1 MASFKAMVK
10 SGDKRADGTW
20 RVVIRFTHNRKIR
33 YISTSLYVEKKDL
46 TTSFKLKNMRI
57 VDKCDDLIREYRKR
71 IEPLNLEIC
80 DVDIDSIVE
89 YLQKKDNSGA
99 LSFTSF
105 FEKWFQLNKDKKGI
119 ADYNVAMNS
128 FKKYIGRDNIFFSE
142 ITIKTLKG
150 FEEYL
155 SDKPRARSVYPIYIK
170 VIFNAAREYY
180 NDEENGMLQIKHSL
194 DKYVPPRQNVAEKRA
209 LDAKIIK
216 KIFEL
221 PYKSKVKAGAYN
233 RYNLALDCF
242 KMSFCLLGINSADLY
257 HATRIEKNT
266 LIYEREK
273 TKNRRSDKAE
283 IRVRIPH
290 FISDI
295 VNKYRDKDKKF
306 VFEFYKHYSSHKDL
320 NKAINIGLKE
330 IGREV
335 GVDKLQYYAA
345 RHSLATIAV
354 NDVKISKYVV
364 NDMLNHTDPALRV
377 TELYIKRD
385 FSEINLANEKVL
397 NFVFKK

>member
-209 LDAKIIK
+209 
-216 KIFEL
+216 
-221 PYKSKVKAGAYN
+221 
-233 RYNLALDCF
+233 
-242 KMSFCLLGINSADLY
+242 
-257 HATRIEKNT
+257 
-266 LIYEREK
+266 
-273 TKNRRSDKAE
+273 
-283 IRVRIPH
+283 
-290 FISDI
+290 
-295 VNKYRDKDKKF
+295 
-306 VFEFYKHYSSHKDL
+306 
-320 NKAINIGLKE
+320 
-330 IGREV
+330 
-335 GVDKLQYYAA
+335 
-345 RHSLATIAV
+345 
-354 NDVKISKYVV
+354 
-364 NDMLNHTDPALRV
+364 
-377 TELYIKRD
+377 
-385 FSEINLANEKVL
+385 
-397 NFVFKK
+397 